1 MHEHVV
7 ESRVPSA
14 GVELAVRELP
24 AIATVDDTPTVV
36 LVHGFPD
43 TQDMWDPLV
52 RLLHDRH
59 GLSVVTYD
67 VRGAG
72 ASTAP
77 DGRDGYRTERLVDDL
92 VAVLDAVRPDPEP
105 VHLVGHDWGSVQL
118 WDAVTC
124 ADTDPRL
131 RGRIASFTSIA
142 GPSLDHVARFLRGRD
157 LRTRLPQALHS
168 WYVAAF
174 GVPVVPELVFRHL
187 GGPLRRQLSRSQG
200 FGDEPHWPAT
210 FGDDGAHGLELYRAN
225 VRRRMRS
232 PGDGRTDVPVLTI
245 VATRDSFLTPALFDD
260 LPQYAPRGRRVDVDA
275 GHWVALQRP
284 ELVADLVVDWVREHA
299 G

>member
-7 ESRVPSA
+7 ESRVPSG
-14 GVELAVRELP
+14 GVELAVREVS
-24 AIATVDDTPTVV
+24 AVSADAATVV

-43 TQDMWDPLV
+43 TQAVWEPLV

-77 DGRDGYRTERLVDDL
+77 PDRAGYRTERLVDDV
-92 VAVLDAVRPDPEP
+92 VAVLDAVRPGGRPA
-105 VHLVGHDWGSVQL
+105 HLVGHDWGSVQL
-118 WDAVTC
+118 WDAVIA
-124 ADTDPRL
+124 ADSDPRL

-142 GPSLDHVARFLRGRD
+142 GPSLDHTAQFARRSDPRA
-157 LRTRLPQALHS
+157 RLSQALHS

-174 GVPVVPELVFRHL
+174 HVPVLPELAFRHL
-187 GGPLRRQLSRSQG
+187 AGPLGAQISRGKGSG
-200 FGDEPHWPAT
+200 SGHVAST
-210 FGDDGAHGLELYRAN
+210 FGEDAAHGLELYRAN

-232 PGDGRTDVPVLTI
+232 PGIGRTDVPVLTI
-245 VATRDSFLTPALFDD
+245 VPTRDPFLTPALYDD
-260 LPQYAPRGRRVDVDA
+260 HASYSARGRRVDVDA
-275 GHWVALQRP
+275 GHWVFLEQP

-299 G
+299 D